1 MLTKTTIHDIAREL
15 NYSYGT
21 IIRALNLS
29 FFVSKKT
36 TSAVKEKA
44 SELPYQ
50 LNKIA
55 SSLRSE
61 ISDKKVFTLLMKL
74 IINKDESNVL
84 SNEHIILK
92 QNLILRQSSVRKR
105 FTKNV
110 FSIQSLSN

>member
-55 SSLRSE
+55 SSLSSE

-74 IINKDESNVL
+74 IINKDEKSIVKPCEKAAL
-84 SNEHIILK
+84 DS
-92 QNLILRQSSVRKR
+92 LILIRESSFEKKTT
-105 FTKNV
+105 FLK
-110 FSIQSLSN
+110 

>member
-29 FFVSKKT
+29 YFISKKT

-55 SSLRSE
+55 FSLSSE

-74 IINKDESNVL
+74 IINKDEKSIVKPCEKAAL
-84 SNEHIILK
+84 DS
-92 QNLILRQSSVRKR
+92 LILIQESSFEKKTT
-105 FTKNV
+105 FLK
-110 FSIQSLSN
+110 